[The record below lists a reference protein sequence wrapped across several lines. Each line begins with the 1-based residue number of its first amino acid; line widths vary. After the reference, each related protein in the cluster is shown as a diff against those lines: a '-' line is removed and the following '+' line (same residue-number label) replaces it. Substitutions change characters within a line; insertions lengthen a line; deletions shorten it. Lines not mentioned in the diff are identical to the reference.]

1 MLNKIIISGSVFSGK
16 QTLLHLLD
24 GHPKIKVN
32 TIHDKITNS
41 LIYIKNLKEK
51 KLSTNSIKNNEIN
64 ILFNEKK
71 NIRINDIILGES
83 LEKSEVFERLKKYA
97 QDKKIFNS
105 YTHNTK
111 SFYEFNFNFERFI
124 KNFYRDILNDET
136 KKDIKVEDLLD
147 IYLINFFKE
156 QLGVHHDELKNYNFA
171 FKSPNDIASIE
182 FTLKENFNCKIIYV
196 DRDILGILKTRCINH
211 INLRDKNYQKINTI
225 FEQFINSEFVDNAKK
240 HRNKIYRLRNIYP
253 GKVYITSLEK
263 LVHETENE
271 INKVLNFLDVE
282 KNNICYYPSYM
293 GKKIGVEHIQKINDD
308 EIEVS
313 KNLSN
318 FLYIRYY
325 GLKYILNNFK
335 IITLNI
341 YIKFF
346 IFTIKSPIKILIKLF
361 STKSLPNE

>member
-1 MLNKIIISGSVFSGK
+1 M
-16 QTLLHLLD
+16 
-24 GHPKIKVN
+24 
-32 TIHDKITNS
+32 
-41 LIYIKNLKEK
+41 
-51 KLSTNSIKNNEIN
+51 
-64 ILFNEKK
+64 
-71 NIRINDIILGES
+71 
-83 LEKSEVFERLKKYA
+83 
-97 QDKKIFNS
+97 
-105 YTHNTK
+105 
-111 SFYEFNFNFERFI
+111 
-124 KNFYRDILNDET
+124 
-136 KKDIKVEDLLD
+136 
-147 IYLINFFKE
+147 
-156 QLGVHHDELKNYNFA
+156 
-171 FKSPNDIASIE
+171 
-182 FTLKENFNCKIIYV
+182 
-196 DRDILGILKTRCINH
+196 
-211 INLRDKNYQKINTI
+211 
-225 FEQFINSEFVDNAKK
+225 
-240 HRNKIYRLRNIYP
+240 
-253 GKVYITSLEK
+253 YITSLEK